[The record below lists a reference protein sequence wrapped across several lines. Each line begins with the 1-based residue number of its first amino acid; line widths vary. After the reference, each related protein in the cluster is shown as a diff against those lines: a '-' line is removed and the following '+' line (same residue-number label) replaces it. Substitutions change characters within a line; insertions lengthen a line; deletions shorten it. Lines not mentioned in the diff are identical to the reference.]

1 MNNQITLE
9 EIEQTKYKDTLGLIG
24 RKIVAIR
31 WMTTQETEQLGYI
44 GASPVV
50 LKLDD
55 GTCLIPQMDDEGNDG
70 GALYVIPGEKNLDEN
85 GNVKEENV
93 LYVQRW

>member
-1 MNNQITLE
+1 MSNQITLE

-31 WMTTQETEQLGYI
+31 WMTTQETEKLGYI
-44 GASPVV
+44 GASPVII
-50 LKLDD
+50 KLDD
-55 GTCLIPQMDDEGNDG
+55 GTLLIPQMDDEGNDG
-70 GALYVIPGEKNLDEN
+70 GAVLVLPGDTS
-85 GNVKEENV
+85 KEDDV